1 MSAQSNQ
8 RELLSS
14 RLGFILVAAGCAIGI
29 GNVWKFP
36 YITGMSGGGIF
47 VLIYFAFLLLLGIP
61 VLCME
66 LGVGRASRLSPIKA
80 FKHLEPE
87 GTKWHAQGWV
97 SLVGSYLLMMF
108 YTTVAGWMLHYIYS
122 TAKGTFAG
130 EMPAG
135 YTGEQ
140 FNALLND
147 PSTMCMWMILVVFIG
162 SFSVG
167 YGLIKGVERISK
179 TLMLILLGIMVV
191 LAINSVM
198 LDGGDA
204 GLEFYLVPNVDR
216 MKQIGIFNVIYNAM
230 SHAFFTLSI
239 GVGSMAIFGS
249 YMKKTNTILKE
260 GITIA
265 LLDTAVA
272 IVAGLIIFPACFA
285 YNVQPN
291 AGPGLLF
298 VTLPEVFNRMPL
310 GQFWGAMFFI
320 FMSFASLSTVIAVF
334 ENIITCCSE
343 QFEWS
348 RKKSALYNFFI
359 ISVLSVPCVLGFSEW
374 TWDWLKVFGGTILDV
389 EDFIVSYCI
398 LPLGGMVFCLFC
410 TSKKGWGI
418 KGFYEEANTGDG
430 VHFKPWMRG
439 YLTYVLPLIVLTV
452 FVLGICEK
460 FHLLSLF
467 E

>member
-1 MSAQSNQ
+1 MKEASSN

-47 VLIYFAFLLLLGIP
+47 VLIYFIFLLLLGIP
-61 VLCME
+61 ILCME

-80 FKHLEPE
+80 FKSLEPQ
-87 GTKWHAQGWV
+87 GSQWHLQGWV
-97 SLVGSYLLMMF
+97 SLIGCYLLMMF

-122 TAKGTFAG
+122 TAQGTFAG
-130 EMPAG
+130 DMPSG
-135 YTGEQ
+135 YVAEQ
-140 FNALLND
+140 FNTLLNT
-147 PSTMCMWMILVVFIG
+147 PSVMCMWMVIVVLLGCIT
-162 SFSVG
+162 VG
-167 YGLIKGVERISK
+167 YGLIKGLERISK

-191 LAINSVM
+191 LAINSMM
-198 LDGGDA
+198 LNDSKA
-204 GLEFYLVPNVDR
+204 GLEFYLVPNFDR
-216 MKQIGIFNVIYNAM
+216 MRQVGIFNVIYNAM

-239 GVGSMAIFGS
+239 GIGSMAIFGS

-272 IVAGLIIFPACFA
+272 LVAGLIIFPACFA
-285 YNVQPN
+285 YNVEPN

-298 VTLPEVFNRMPL
+298 VTLPEVFNRMPW

-320 FMSFASLSTVIAVF
+320 FMSFASLSTVFAVF

-343 QFEWS
+343 QFGWT
-348 RKKSALYNFFI
+348 RKRSAFYNFFI
-359 ISVLSVPCVLGFSEW
+359 ITVLSVPCVLGFSEW
-374 TWDWLKVFGGTILDV
+374 KWDWLKIYGGTILDF
-389 EDFIVSYCI
+389 EDFIVSYCA

-410 TSKKGWGI
+410 TSRYGWGI
-418 KGFYEEANTGDG
+418 KGFYEEANTGNG
-430 VHFKPWMRG
+430 VHFQPWMRG
-439 YLTYVLPLIVLTV
+439 YLTYVLPLIVMAV
-452 FVLGICEK
+452 FVLGICDK
-460 FHLLSLF
+460 FGWM
-467 E
+467 